1 MFDYASLL
9 DANRNGVLA
18 TTDGDRVQTRVF
30 AYLFTV
36 QGRPYFCTGTEK
48 PVYAQLQKNPELSFC
63 TFTPDFDPV
72 LCLNGRAVFVDD
84 RALKA
89 RALEED
95 PGLVPIYHAPDY
107 PGFALFYIDLREV
120 KTYTFADDVTVY
132 KVNEG

>member
-1 MFDYASLL
+1 MEKT
-9 DANRNGVLA
+9 GVLA

-36 QGRPYFCTGTEK
+36 EGRPYFCTGTEK

-132 KVNEG
+132 KVNGG